1 MFNAFHGSRVGSTIA
16 VFGVSVTLCHDLHG
30 NHELTLQ
37 QVGAVGAG
45 SIMAARNGHYCKIIA
60 IDLHP
65 SRLEIAKEIGATHVI
80 NGRDA
85 DVAAR
90 IQELGGVD
98 YAVEATGVAKVME
111 TAYQSLKKGGT
122 VAVVGIAPRDVN
134 FELPITMH
142 MNMGRNIIGVALGSA
157 YPKTFIP
164 FLIEV
169 RSAIVLLCIQ
179 D

>member
-1 MFNAFHGSRVGSTIA
+1 
-16 VFGVSVTLCHDLHG
+16 
-30 NHELTLQ
+30 
-37 QVGAVGAG
+37 
-45 SIMAARNGHYCKIIA
+45 MAARNGHYSKIIA

-65 SRLEIAKEIGATHVI
+65 SRLEIAKELGATHVI

-98 YAVEATGVAKVME
+98 YAVEATGVPKVLE
-111 TAYQSLKKGGT
+111 NAYQSLKKGGT
-122 VAVVGIAPRDVN
+122 VAVVGIAPREAN
-134 FELPITMH
+134 FELPISMH
-142 MNMGRNIIGVALGSA
+142 MNMGRTVIGVALGSA

-169 RSAIVLLCIQ
+169 RHLVNLLWCWS
-179 D
+179 